1 MNIYISLLK
10 DPVVK
15 LGACMCEFFSS
26 FILLVV
32 TGVISNTGNSSF
44 LPIMNTTQEM
54 LKSYSFCVCENHIP
68 GLLYRLQ
75 I

>member
-1 MNIYISLLK
+1 MNIYISVLK

-15 LGACMCEFFSS
+15 LGACMCQFFSS

-32 TGVISNTGNSSF
+32 TAVISKAGNSSF
-44 LPIMNTTQEM
+44 LPIMNTSQEM

-68 GLLYRLQ
+68 GLLYPLP